1 MSDIIET
8 GALRKSGGK
17 RKSSRSKVLG
27 KRTGPAG
34 KRPAIDRSKDEL
46 ELGRFEG
53 SSNERSQPAKPASPE
68 AIEVVGARR
77 TKVTSDEAKA
87 ARRRSGAELEIGT
100 ARDTRRDAEP
110 DLPLAKKRSRPRA
123 SEKQQWI
130 SFAVLVSLSAILVV
144 LSIAVFLF
152 MTRYEQI
159 GEPLVDHPAFANGLD
174 GWERQGQVTWTKDNP
189 GGVVLDRPSLETR
202 TVITKDIPLPNG
214 GGIMILRAQV
224 QAEDVRP
231 GPEVWDQA
239 RVYLAQVDADG
250 NVLWGEDHNLFVMD
264 GTTEVRNYSKAYAV
278 PTEIRALRL
287 GVEMK
292 NATGKLTVSRL
303 ELTEAER
310 PIAFLLTAGSL
321 LLAWTVLIV
330 YSGHQT
336 MRGIESVKLRIWLAV
351 AAVLSIIAIMMPGD
365 LYADSW
371 RVFAYRF
378 GLEDLDINS
387 LAHGVIFAALA
398 FIVRLGRPSDPIWL
412 HVAAW
417 LPIAVASEVLQLFTI
432 EREPSL
438 YDLVLDM
445 AGVGVGLAL
454 AEASRQLGRFRVA

>member
-8 GALRKSGGK
+8 GALRKSSGK
-17 RKSSRSKVLG
+17 RKSRSKVLG
-27 KRTGPAG
+27 KRTGTAG

-53 SSNERSQPAKPASPE
+53 PSNDRGEPAKPASPE
-68 AIEVVGARR
+68 AGEVVGARR
-77 TKVTSDEAKA
+77 RKVTSDEAKA
-87 ARRRSGAELEIGT
+87 ARRRSGGELALGT
-100 ARDTRRDAEP
+100 MRDTTKDAEP
-110 DLPLAKKRSRPRA
+110 DLSLAKKRSRPRA
-123 SEKQQWI
+123 KQKRQWV
-130 SFAVLVSLSAILVV
+130 SFAILVALSALLVV
-144 LSIAVFLF
+144 LSIVVFLF

-159 GEPLVDHPAFANGLD
+159 GEPLVDHPAFADVLE
-174 GWERQGQVTWTKDNP
+174 GWERQGQVTWTEDDP
-189 GGVVLDRPSLETR
+189 GRVVLDRPSLEAR
-202 TVITKDIPLPNG
+202 TAITKDIPLPDG

-224 QAEDVRP
+224 QAEDVRA

-264 GTTEVRNYSKAYAV
+264 GTTEVRNYSRAYAI
-278 PTEIRALRL
+278 PSEIRTLRL

-310 PIAFLLTAGSL
+310 PITFLITAGSL

-336 MRGIESVKLRIWLAV
+336 MRGIESVKLKIWLAV

-371 RVFAYRF
+371 QAFAFRF

-387 LAHGVIFAALA
+387 LAHAVIFAALA

-445 AGVGVGLAL
+445 AGVAIGLGL
-454 AEASRQLGRFRVA
+454 AEASRQLERFRVA